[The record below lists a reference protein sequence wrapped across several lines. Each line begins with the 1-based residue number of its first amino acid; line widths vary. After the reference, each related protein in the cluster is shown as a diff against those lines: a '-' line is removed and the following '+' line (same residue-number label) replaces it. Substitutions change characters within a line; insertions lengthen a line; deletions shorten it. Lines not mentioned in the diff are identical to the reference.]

1 MAVIDLSQLPAPQIV
16 DVPDFETLLA
26 ERKAEFVALH
36 PKDEQEA
43 VIRTLE
49 LESEPVTKLL
59 QENAYRELLLRQRIN
74 EAAQAVMVAYA
85 MGGDL
90 DQLAANYNV
99 KRLTVTPADDDAVP
113 PVAAV
118 MESDEAL
125 RLRVPAAFEGL
136 SVAGPTA
143 AYEFHARS
151 ADGRVADASATS
163 PAPAEVVLTV
173 LSREGDG
180 TAEKDLLDVVENALN
195 SENVRPVADRLTVRS
210 AEIIPYRVEATIFLY
225 PGPEAEP
232 VMAAAKASLQK
243 YIASQTR
250 LGRDIRRSAI
260 FAALH
265 VEGVQRVELTSQLAD
280 VVLNKTQAAS
290 CTQWSVTNGGTDEY
304 SLLPPGSTLLER
316 RLAQTCSGISDLQ
329 VPLRDLWNPAT
340 CPVSFLPYL
349 AWAFSV
355 DRWDEGWT
363 ESVKRQV
370 VKDAFYIHQNKGT
383 TSAVRRV
390 VEPFGFLIRIIE
402 WWQTGETPGTF
413 RLDIGVQDQ
422 GITEDTYLELERL
435 ISDAK
440 PCSRHMIG
448 MSINLQTSGPHWVGA
463 ASYLGEEITIYP
475 YINETII
482 SGGTAHEGGAVH
494 VIDTMRVNP

>member
-16 DVPDFETLLA
+16 DVPDFETLIA

-74 EAAQAVMVAYA
+74 EAAHAVMVAYA

-99 KRLTVTPADDDAVP
+99 KRLTVTPANNDAVP

-180 TAEKDLLDVVENALN
+180 TAEKDLLDVVEKALN

-225 PGPEAEP
+225 PGPEP

-265 VEGVQRVELTSQLAD
+265 VEGVQRVELASPLAD

-290 CTQWSVTNGGTDEY
+290 CTQWSVTNGGTDE
-304 SLLPPGSTLLER
+304 
-316 RLAQTCSGISDLQ
+316 
-329 VPLRDLWNPAT
+329 
-340 CPVSFLPYL
+340 
-349 AWAFSV
+349 
-355 DRWDEGWT
+355 
-363 ESVKRQV
+363 
-370 VKDAFYIHQNKGT
+370 
-383 TSAVRRV
+383 
-390 VEPFGFLIRIIE
+390 
-402 WWQTGETPGTF
+402 
-413 RLDIGVQDQ
+413 
-422 GITEDTYLELERL
+422 
-435 ISDAK
+435 
-440 PCSRHMIG
+440 
-448 MSINLQTSGPHWVGA
+448 
-463 ASYLGEEITIYP
+463 
-475 YINETII
+475 
-482 SGGTAHEGGAVH
+482 
-494 VIDTMRVNP
+494 

>member
-49 LESEPVTKLL
+49 LESEPATKLL

-99 KRLTVTPADDDAVP
+99 TRLTVTPADND
-113 PVAAV
+113 AV

-180 TAEKDLLDVVENALN
+180 TAEKDLLDVVEKALN

-265 VEGVQRVELTSQLAD
+265 VEGVQRVELASPLAD

-290 CTQWSVTNGGTDEY
+290 CTQWSVTNGGTDE
-304 SLLPPGSTLLER
+304 
-316 RLAQTCSGISDLQ
+316 
-329 VPLRDLWNPAT
+329 
-340 CPVSFLPYL
+340 
-349 AWAFSV
+349 
-355 DRWDEGWT
+355 
-363 ESVKRQV
+363 
-370 VKDAFYIHQNKGT
+370 
-383 TSAVRRV
+383 
-390 VEPFGFLIRIIE
+390 
-402 WWQTGETPGTF
+402 
-413 RLDIGVQDQ
+413 
-422 GITEDTYLELERL
+422 
-435 ISDAK
+435 
-440 PCSRHMIG
+440 
-448 MSINLQTSGPHWVGA
+448 
-463 ASYLGEEITIYP
+463 
-475 YINETII
+475 
-482 SGGTAHEGGAVH
+482 
-494 VIDTMRVNP
+494 